1 MRDQEISDLLA
12 LRDGELPEAAA
23 AEVLARPGAAV
34 DLDRIRRIH
43 SALNALPDPVVDPMV
58 GPVMNDALWAK
69 SRAKAQ
75 PRPVRG
81 GAIVRFPG
89 RFLPHAAAAG
99 LLLALGA
106 GLLAT
111 HATRQ
116 DVRVDEAIALPAAAN
131 AGREDPVLQGLHER
145 SRRLEPLLV
154 SADRRDPTEQALRLR
169 IADLDGE
176 IAGIPDRDDGQADRQ
191 MEQQLWGRRVALLE
205 SLAEVRRARATLQPA
220 VY

>member
-23 AEVLARPGAAV
+23 AQVLARPGAAV

-43 SALNALPDPVVDPMV
+43 SALNALPDPVVDS
-58 GPVMNDALWAK
+58 GMNDALWAK
-69 SRAKAQ
+69 IRAKAQ

-131 AGREDPVLQGLHER
+131 AGREHPVLRGLHER

-205 SLAEVRRARATLQPA
+205 SLAEVRRARVTLQPA